1 MYFIICT
8 ILFNSISTLAI
19 AHISGRARALRR
31 QFMAVSEGTHDQDFN
46 TDYNLRRY
54 TRENFVLEN
63 QIFCNRELNGEQ
75 LEAIGFDMDFTLA
88 QYNEAF
94 DLLAFNGAKQKL
106 HYDLGYPKE
115 VLDFEYSPT
124 AFCRGLIIDITRGNI
139 LKVDRH
145 KYVRKATHGSREL
158 SGEDRKRFYQ
168 SAFSQMPTFT
178 ESNYVTIDT
187 MFLLIDAVLFSQLVD
202 LTDKTIEND
211 VPRKSYDKLYKDIR
225 RSVDLCHKDG
235 VIKETVARNPSQY
248 ILPDP
253 RLVPMLTR
261 IKDAGKKVFLLTNS
275 LWGYTEVVMSYLTS
289 DSLRDGVHW
298 SSLFDVVIVG
308 AAKPAFLTADY
319 LSLFL
324 VHSDGSLRNLE
335 DKDSFQLSES
345 RGPAINCLQGG
356 HWKDLHRLLAVTS
369 GDRIL
374 YVGDHMYADILRSK
388 RSLGWRTCLVVP
400 ELEHELRVGQ
410 SQKHL
415 MAEIKS
421 LRRLQSDLDEYIDVM
436 RQRIVLGVEMRDQLQ
451 DAETKAEELNLEIR
465 NLTAL
470 HDSKFN
476 PVWGPMF
483 KAASQDSKFAKQITD
498 YACLYTSRASNLGL
512 VSPNRPFR
520 PAAEYLPHEAFF
532 EADDV

>member
-1 MYFIICT
+1 MIFFTLLLTLSYTNGYVNNRVPKSWGKFT
-8 ILFNSISTLAI
+8 AIS
-19 AHISGRARALRR
+19 
-31 QFMAVSEGTHDQDFN
+31 EENHDQDLDMN
-46 TDYNLRRY
+46 YNLRHY
-54 TRENFVLEN
+54 TSENFVLEN

-75 LEAIGFDMDFTLA
+75 LEAVGFDMDFTLA

-115 VLDFEYSPT
+115 VLDFEYSST
-124 AFCRGLIIDITRGNI
+124 SFCRGLIIDIVRGNI

-145 KYVRKATHGSREL
+145 KYVRKATHGTIEL
-158 SGEDRKRFYQ
+158 TSEQRKNLYQ

-178 ESNYVTIDT
+178 EDNYITIDT
-187 MFLLIDAVLFSQLVD
+187 MFLLIDAVLFSKLVELAD
-202 LTDKTIEND
+202 KSVTDNN
-211 VPRKSYDKLYKDIR
+211 VPKSYAKLYKDVR

-235 VIKETVARNPSQY
+235 VIKETVAKDPAQY
-248 ILPDP
+248 ILADP
-253 RLVPMLTR
+253 RLVPMLNR
-261 IKDAGKKVFLLTNS
+261 IRDTGKKVFLLTNS
-275 LWGYTEVVMSYLTS
+275 LWGYTDVVMRYLTS
-289 DSLRDGVHW
+289 GSIREDEHW

-308 AAKPAFLTADY
+308 ASKPGFLTADY

-345 RGPAINCLQGG
+345 RGPGQNCLQGG
-356 HWKDLHRLLAVTS
+356 HWKDLHRLLAVSS

-410 SQKHL
+410 SQKRL
-415 MAEIKS
+415 MAEIRS
-421 LRRLQSDLDEYIDVM
+421 LRRLQFDLDEYIDVM
-436 RQRIVLGVEMRDQLQ
+436 HQRIALGVDMHEQL
-451 DAETKAEELNLEIR
+451 AAGEAKAVEVKNEIKK
-465 NLTAL
+465 LTATY
-470 HDSKFN
+470 DSRFN

-520 PAAEYLPHEAFF
+520 PAADFLPHEAFF
-532 EADDV
+532 EAE